1 MKKISIIPV
10 FLFIILF
17 LLLAVFTSANGQIR
31 ADEANGDSLIV
42 ENTDDSDNLFE
53 NTEGTPVNT
62 YNKANVFDL
71 LGEDLVV
78 YTATCD
84 SSLLESI
91 YAVPDDI
98 LSSST
103 DELLEY
109 FLNSPYMMGQVYNL
123 SSSLTEQPN
132 RDYSDHPAFK
142 ELLTRDDLSS
152 SIENVGASITGSDTY
167 LYEALQMVVEQ
178 PLIRDRLTNSSNST

>member
-17 LLLAVFTSANGQIR
+17 LLLVVITSANGQIR

-53 NTEGTPVNT
+53 NTEGTPVNI

-91 YAVPDDI
+91 YVVPNEI

-123 SSSLTEQPN
+123 SSFATEQPN

-152 SIENVGASITGSDTY
+152 SIENVGASITGSDSY

-178 PLIRDRLTNSSNST
+178 PLIRDRLTN